1 MPKKT
6 PPQLHVLR
14 PPMHTPSKVGFR
26 LAKLCV
32 GGARM
37 RRSHASA
44 HACGLYRICVYTW
57 KRRMALP
64 LSKSALCS
72 APSRRSA
79 VRRPIP
85 YATKRDPFNHPA
97 WTGNTGVITET
108 ESLRAFRERFGEY
121 GFAPKMEVAAKGAP
135 PTAVGDATAPKE
147 M

>member
-1 MPKKT
+1 MAV
-6 PPQLHVLR
+6 HR
-14 PPMHTPSKVGFR
+14 
-26 LAKLCV
+26 CV
-32 GGARM
+32 
-37 RRSHASA
+37 H
-44 HACGLYRICVYTW
+44 
-57 KRRMALP
+57 P
-64 LSKSALCS
+64 SALHRLTVALSDGSCVVM
-72 APSRRSA
+72 RSA